1 MDIGAFVDTHLPA
14 PPARVLEVGCGRGDL
29 ARSLADAGHAVVAI
43 DPDAP
48 HGDIFRAVALEDFD
62 DPERFDAIVA
72 MRSLHHIHDLPGAV
86 AKVAQL
92 LRPGGRVVV
101 YEHAWERFDERT
113 ARWYLE
119 QRGGRAD
126 APDAVE
132 RCRDHWTAQ
141 HRGLHTAAA
150 MRAALDSH
158 FAARELAWT
167 AYLSDELGPGVTRE
181 EEQRLIEAGTIAA
194 TGFVYVGERA
204 S

>member
-29 ARSLADAGHAVVAI
+29 AHSLADAGHAVVAI

-126 APDAVE
+126 APRAVE
-132 RCRDHWTAQ
+132 RCVDEWSEQ
-141 HRGLHTAAA
+141 HRGLHTATA
-150 MRAALDSH
+150 MRAALD
-158 FAARELAWT
+158 A
-167 AYLSDELGPGVTRE
+167 
-181 EEQRLIEAGTIAA
+181 
-194 TGFVYVGERA
+194 
-204 S
+204 